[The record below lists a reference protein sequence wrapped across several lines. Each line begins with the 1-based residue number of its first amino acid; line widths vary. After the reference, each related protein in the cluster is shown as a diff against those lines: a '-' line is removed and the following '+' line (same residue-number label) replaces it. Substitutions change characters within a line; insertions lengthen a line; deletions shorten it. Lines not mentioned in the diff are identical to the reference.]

1 MFIFLLLIYNK
12 ACDQHVF
19 QQSPGNFEGKKQN
32 QQYSIFII
40 MCEYIIIR
48 HQKGKKSLP
57 SNPLKRNYH
66 RLCEIKRHIFTYHIH
81 VFQSTY
87 KRACHRE
94 QCIMQNVF
102 FYRLYSSDWS
112 IPDTI
117 KTNILK
123 LTNDGLLHVLCCWYS
138 DDYFRIENN
147 K

>member
-1 MFIFLLLIYNK
+1 
-12 ACDQHVF
+12 
-19 QQSPGNFEGKKQN
+19 
-32 QQYSIFII
+32 

-117 KTNILK
+117 KKIFWNLRMTAYYMYFVVGILMTIFELKITNKEKDGTRLY
-123 LTNDGLLHVLCCWYS
+123 LTNFRSDLSIYS
-138 DDYFRIENN
+138 IEAIFE
-147 K
+147 